1 MTPGTPGAVP
11 YIPDL
16 SHFAIDTF
24 TIFVVSALLAIMI
37 NAEAQ
42 AFMAAA
48 MGDTRPDAKD
58 RFHFNV
64 FLHLDI
70 LGSICYLVAGFGWPK
85 RIDIDPG
92 KFKHPRLYTVLVRL
106 AGPLANILLANIAA
120 SVVFAVKFVNIDPVV
135 FMMVLGVNVTTAIY
149 HLIPLPPMA
158 AYSLISIWIPPEAQ
172 GLKRILRLSGPFL
185 IVAFFLIERI
195 TGVGIISPY
204 LNPLVREMVRLIA
217 GLPSN
222 PGS

>member
-1 MTPGTPGAVP
+1 MTPGSFKAVP

-16 SHFAIDTF
+16 GHFAIDTF
-24 TIFVVSALLAIMI
+24 TTFVVSALLAIMI

-48 MGDTRPDAKD
+48 LGDSRPDAKD
-58 RFHFNV
+58 RFHFNA

-70 LGSICYLVAGFGWPK
+70 LGSICYLVAGFGWP
-85 RIDIDPG
+85 RPIDIDPG
-92 KFKHPRLYTVLVRL
+92 KFKHPRLYTVLTRL
-106 AGPLANILLANIAA
+106 AGPLANILLANITA
-120 SVVFAVKFVNIDPVV
+120 SVVFAVTFFDIAPQV

-149 HLIPLPPMA
+149 NLIPLPPLA
-158 AYSLISIWIPPEAQ
+158 AYSLLGIWLPPESQ
-172 GLKRILRLSGPFL
+172 GLKKILQFSGPFL
-185 IVAFFLIERI
+185 IVAIFLIERI

-204 LNPLVREMVRLIA
+204 LNPMVREGVRLIA
-217 GLPSN
+217 GLPPN